1 MMSATSDQVHT
12 RPSWKRSWVVSLLAV
27 SFAAIAQN
35 HNFGADAFN
44 TRPNLARRPGL
55 EYSSW
60 ETARRL
66 SSRQQQYPHEPQKM
80 GTLSRQRTS
89 FQGRPFSSRFF
100 AASTGSTGGKS
111 LNIDFSNDSHDEDE
125 LLWEC
130 IVDPM
135 SCDECTDYVG
145 HHKETAND
153 GINWAMK
160 EEEDLDK
167 VTLQDK
173 ISMAATGTAV
183 FASFALL
190 IAISGPG
197 SWRFFLAGG
206 LCAAASHAIPT
217 PLDVVKVRSWQIKLA
232 VNMALPQ
239 VIIINVLMRDLTFPV
254 H

>member
-1 MMSATSDQVHT
+1 M
-12 RPSWKRSWVVSLLAV
+12 VSLLAV

-44 TRPNLARRPGL
+44 TRSNLARRPGL
-55 EYSSW
+55 EYSSL
-60 ETARRL
+60 ETTRRL
-66 SSRQQQYPHEPQKM
+66 SSRQQQYPHELRKL
-80 GTLSRQRTS
+80 GTLSRQRRTS
-89 FQGRPFSSRFF
+89 YQGQPFSSKFF
-100 AASTGSTGGKS
+100 VASTGSTGGKS
-111 LNIDFSNDSHDEDE
+111 LNIDFSNDEDE

-145 HHKETAND
+145 HHMEAPN
-153 GINWAMK
+153 GSINWAMK

-183 FASFALL
+183 IASFALL

-217 PLDVVKVRSWQIKLA
+217 PLDVVKVRS
-232 VNMALPQ
+232 
-239 VIIINVLMRDLTFPV
+239 
-254 H
+254 